1 MRKGINYLALDLGAE
16 SGRGII
22 GSLED
27 GKLRL
32 DVVHR
37 FPNAPVKVRGSL
49 FWNALGLFEQI
60 EQAIARAGRRYE
72 LSGIGI
78 DTWGVDFGLLGSDDT
93 LLGNPF
99 HYRDQRTEGVMERV
113 FEIVSAEEIF
123 ERTGIQFMRIN
134 SLYQLYSMKLLGSPL
149 LEIASSMMLIPNLLT
164 FWLSGVKCAEFTNA
178 TTTQCYDPRAGDWA
192 WQIIDKLGLP
202 KSLFPEVIQPGT
214 ILGPMLPEAAEYTGA
229 GRVPIIATASHDTA
243 SAVAAV
249 PSSDSNSAYISSGTW
264 SLMGV
269 ETSEP
274 IINDFSRECNFTNEG
289 GVCGSYRFLKNI
301 MGLWLV
307 QEMKRTW
314 AKEGSDIS
322 YSQLS
327 EMAASAQPFK
337 CIIDPDDPSF
347 LAPGD
352 MPARIRNFCESS
364 GQATPKSRGE
374 FVRTALEGLALR
386 YRSVLEKLETLTSR
400 HIKTIHIVGGG
411 SQNRLLCQFA
421 ADATAREVVAG
432 PIEATAAGNILVQA
446 MACGEISSLE
456 EAREII
462 RSSFKLTHYQP
473 KETEKWD
480 EAYQR
485 FTELTSPK

>member
-1 MRKGINYLALDLGAE
+1 MALDLGAE

-37 FPNAPVKVRGSL
+37 FPNVPVKVRGSL

-60 EQAIARAGRRYE
+60 EQAIGRAGKRYE
-72 LSGIGI
+72 LSGIAI
-78 DTWGVDFGLLGSDDT
+78 DTWGVDFGLLGGDDT
-93 LLGNPF
+93 LLGNPL

-134 SLYQLYSMKLLGSPL
+134 SLYQLYSMKLSNSPL
-149 LEIASSMMLIPNLLT
+149 LGIAASMMLMPNLLT

-192 WQIIDKLGLP
+192 WPIIEKLGLP
-202 KSLFPEVIQPGT
+202 KLLFPEVIQPGT
-214 ILGPMLPEAAEYTGA
+214 ILGPILPEVAEYTGIN
-229 GRVPIIATASHDTA
+229 RVPIIATASHDTA

-249 PSSDSNSAYISSGTW
+249 PSSDSDSAYISSGTW

-269 ETSEP
+269 ETNEP
-274 IINDFSRECNFTNEG
+274 IINDSARKYNFTNEG

-337 CIIDPDDPSF
+337 CIIDPDHPSF

-352 MPARIRNFCESS
+352 MPARICEFCRST
-364 GQATPKSRGE
+364 GQTAPKSRGE

-386 YRSVLEKLETLTSR
+386 YRAVLENLEKLTDRT
-400 HIKTIHIVGGG
+400 IKTIHIVGGG

-421 ADATAREVVAG
+421 ADATGREVIAG
-432 PIEATAAGNILVQA
+432 PVEATAAGNILVQA
-446 MACGEISSLE
+446 MAGGEVSSLQQ
-456 EAREII
+456 AREIVR
-462 RSSFKLTHYQP
+462 RSFNLNHYQP
-473 KETEKWD
+473 KETEQWD
-480 EAYQR
+480 EAYQQ
-485 FTELTSPK
+485 FTEIVGLK